1 MVDGKSVAQIAKQI
15 GVSKQAIYQFM
26 DSDFKQKFSTVDG
39 SLKINL
45 KGEKLILE
53 HFKADNLNE
62 DLNESSSALKSDL
75 NNPYPL
81 IDYLKDQIQADR
93 RQIENYKDQ
102 IDQLHK
108 LLEKQQTLLEHEQQ
122 LRLTDQNNQPQQIEK
137 PTAKK
142 RWWQFSRRS

>member
-1 MVDGKSVAQIAKQI
+1 MKTVAQIAKQI

-26 DSDFKQKFSTVDG
+26 DSDFKQKFSTIDG

-62 DLNESSSALKSDL
+62 NLNKSSSTLKSDL

-122 LRLTDQNNQPQQIEK
+122 LRLTKIKPETKQIAGQP
-137 PTAKK
+137 KK
-142 RWWQFSRRS
+142 KHWWSLK

>member
-1 MVDGKSVAQIAKQI
+1 MKTVAQIAKQI

-26 DSDFKQKFSTVDG
+26 DSDFKQKFSTIDG

-62 DLNESSSALKSDL
+62 NLNESSSTLKSDL

-81 IDYLKDQIQADR
+81 IDHLKDQIQADR

-122 LRLTDQNNQPQQIEK
+122 LRLTEIKPETKQIDSR
-137 PTAKK
+137 TKK
-142 RWWQFSRRS
+142 KHWWSFK

>member
-1 MVDGKSVAQIAKQI
+1 MVDGKSVAQIAKEI
-15 GVSKQAIYQFM
+15 GVSRQAIYRFI
-26 DSDFKQKFSTVDG
+26 DKDFKRKFSTVDS
-39 SLKINL
+39 SLKINS
-45 KGEKLILE
+45 KGQKLITA
-53 HFKADNLNE
+53 HFKFNNVNE
-62 DLNESSSALKSDL
+62 NVNELSSTLQSALHNS
-75 NNPYPL
+75 NPL